1 MALIPK
7 IIADLI
13 AECFALRQIHR
24 YAHICLRYL
33 AKDNGFASALGQK
46 CFRER
51 RRLAAN
57 LTVAHPQLARH
68 SSVRKI
74 VLDGW
79 D

>member
-1 MALIPK
+1 MALIGYTL
-7 IIADLI
+7 ADLI
-13 AECFALRQIHR
+13 AKCLSLGRIHR
-24 YAHICLRYL
+24 YAHIDLRYL
-33 AKDNGFASALGQK
+33 AKKTGIASAPRQK

-57 LTVAHPQLARH
+57 LTVAHPQLPENI
-68 SSVRKI
+68 SIGKN